1 MVATK
6 KEAMNLVESMTDG
19 EFVQLCNYLNNTF
32 LKESKRKLAEKKFI
46 AEVKAAEESVA
57 NGNYVTSAQLH
68 EFLGV

>member
-6 KEAMNLVESMTDG
+6 KEAMNLVESMTDI
-19 EFVQLCNYLNNTF
+19 EIVQLCNYLNNTF

-46 AEVKAAEESVA
+46 AEVKAAEESVS
-57 NGNYVTSAQLH
+57 NGNFVTSTQLH